1 VQGFDEDY
9 WTFGGFAQYDWD
21 PGEAVGVTLTAR
33 LDHHNVYGTFLS
45 PRAATRIRLGDE
57 WTLRLSAG
65 SGFVAPTPFIEE
77 TEAIGLARVEPLA
90 GLRSE
95 RVTGGSVDLGGT
107 IGGVELNA
115 TAFGS
120 LLADPI
126 GMRPGTEAETVRLA
140 NAGATTRTGG
150 LELLARAEAGPL
162 AFTFTYTGLVGS
174 EVAAD
179 DSVRRNIPLNPR
191 YAAGLVTVWEH
202 PRGRVGLETF
212 LTGAQRLDDNPY
224 RDASPAYLVIG
235 ILAEHRVGPARLFL
249 NLENLTDRRQ
259 TRWDPIVRPA
269 RGYDGRWTV
278 DLYAPAEGRVINGGV
293 RLGL

>member
-1 VQGFDEDY
+1 M
-9 WTFGGFAQYDWD
+9 
-21 PGEAVGVTLTAR
+21 
-33 LDHHNVYGTFLS
+33 
-45 PRAATRIRLGDE
+45 ATRVRLGDR

-77 TEAIGLARVEPLA
+77 TEAIGLARLEPLRGPA
-90 GLRSE
+90 E
-95 RVTGGSVDLGGT
+95 RAPHRCILDVGGT
-107 IGGVELNA
+107 IGEVEFNA
-115 TAFGS
+115 TVFGS

-126 GMRPGTEAETVRLA
+126 GMRPGVEAGTVELA

-150 LELLARAEAGPL
+150 VELLARAEAGPL

-179 DSVRRNIPLNPR
+179 DSVRRDIPLNPR

-202 PRGRVGLETF
+202 SRGRVGLETF
-212 LTGAQRLDDNPY
+212 LTGVQRLDDNPY

-235 ILAEHRVGPARLFL
+235 VLAEYRVGPARLFV

-269 RGYDGRWTV
+269 RR
-278 DLYAPAEGRVINGGV
+278 R
-293 RLGL
+293 